1 MQVPT
6 ARASEQGLLDAVL
19 CGPHARYTEQCAPA
33 SSQTLGESLEAE
45 RKFQKYLCPVNEES
59 TETTQRQDGLEL
71 WPQKWMTRRGS
82 VD

>member
-1 MQVPT
+1 M
-6 ARASEQGLLDAVL
+6 AGASEQGLLSAVL
-19 CGPHARYTEQCAPA
+19 CGPQAMYTEQCAPA

-59 TETTQRQDGLEL
+59 TGTTQRQDGLEL
-71 WPQKWMTRRGS
+71 WSQKWMTRKGP